1 MSKPRLR
8 DLGITIG
15 TFAPGPLNAI
25 TDVDG
30 VAVGHSTLIANEPRV
45 VRTGV
50 TVILPRPN
58 ISDNHAFAGFH
69 RFNGNGEFTGVQWV
83 EEAGTLATPIAITST
98 HQVGLVRDALVKY
111 EFETTGREAWALPL
125 VAETYDGWLSDADA
139 HPLTESQ
146 VREALAVASPGTVIE
161 GAVGGGT
168 GMICH
173 EFKGGIGTASRIAEA
188 RGERFTVGALVQA
201 NYGDRALLRIDGVPV
216 GREIG
221 VEVVTSARKPPTMD
235 GSIIVILATDA
246 PLLPIQCRRLAQRA
260 VVGLARAGG
269 TGHNGSGDLFLAF
282 STGNDLP
289 PDARKPIPVQMMP
302 NAQMDALFD
311 ASAEAVEEAILNA
324 LVAADTMTGFKGRTA
339 YALPHNLLVQAMAK
353 YGRAVES
360 ETLKDMNV
368 GG

>member
-8 DLGITIG
+8 DLGIRIG
-15 TFAPGPLNAI
+15 DYAPGPLNAI
-25 TDVDG
+25 TDVAG
-30 VAVGHSTLIANEPRV
+30 VAVGHCTLIEDTPRV

-50 TVILPRPN
+50 TVIMPRPN
-58 ISDNHAFAGFH
+58 IFENHTFAGFH
-69 RFNGNGEFTGVQWV
+69 NFNGNGEFTGIHWIQ
-83 EEAGTLATPIAITST
+83 EAGTLMTPIAITST

-111 EFETTGREAWALPL
+111 EFEATGREAWALPL

-139 HPLTESQ
+139 HPLTEAH
-146 VREALAVASPGTVIE
+146 VRAALRAVSSGPVAE

-173 EFKGGIGTASRIAEA
+173 GFKGGIGTASRVFETHS
-188 RGERFTVGALVQA
+188 GRFTVGALVQA
-201 NYGDRALLRIDGVPV
+201 NYGDRALLRVDGVPV
-216 GREIG
+216 GREIS
-221 VEVVTSARKPPTMD
+221 VEVVDSARKPPKKD

-289 PDARKPIPVQMMP
+289 PDARQPLAVQMLP
-302 NAQMDALFD
+302 NPQMDAVFD
-311 ASAEAVEEAILNA
+311 AGAEAVEEAILNA
-324 LVAADTMTGFKGRTA
+324 LLAAETVVGYKGRTA
-339 YALPHNLLVQAMAK
+339 HALPHDLLLAAMTK
-353 YGRAVES
+353 YGRV
-360 ETLKDMNV
+360 
-368 GG
+368 